1 MSSARP
7 DGSAFLSGPSYRF
20 GDFEYNSERRELRKH
35 GVRVRLQP
43 QPLAL
48 LLALMESSGA
58 VVSREELRA
67 RLWDSN
73 TFVEFEQGLNSAI
86 KRLRDVLCDSADSHR
101 YIETA
106 PGEGYRFVAQLESFT
121 PARTAIVEP
130 PQLVVLPAPAQLSS
144 AHRGVW
150 LWGGGLA
157 IAAAIVLALVV
168 WRHWPPPAERP
179 LNFQPRDTVLIS
191 SFDNRTGESVFD
203 GTLEY
208 ALERELTNSQ
218 FVSVASRDR
227 INDTLALMRKPL
239 NSRVDGALGREVC
252 LRDGA
257 MRAMITGRIEHLGP
271 TYVLSAVLVDPTSGH
286 SVSSFEEQADVQAA
300 ILPAVRRL
308 SNEVRQA
315 LGERL
320 SHIQQNNAAL
330 QKVTTPSLKALQ
342 LYSQASDEMH
352 SGGSQAAAFE
362 LLRQAI
368 ADDPSFA
375 SAYILAAWSLRNQ
388 GKPSSEYLPYAKKA
402 LELSKHTSDSERYFI
417 EGSYCHFNLPRQWK
431 RAIAAYRALMEVDP
445 EHPWGLHNLLVIYED
460 RDMDFEEG
468 SLFVQMA
475 KLRPNNA
482 DFNMTAGRYLERI
495 QDPQEARPY
504 LDRAKALIA
513 TPPDDSSV
521 SGDPWMVLD
530 PVYQAWGK
538 DDIALAR
545 AEMRRAEPVLEGKF
559 LIRGRQAI
567 ANFYLALGETRTANA
582 WYLKTAEF
590 APNPDG
596 DALVANARGD
606 RSALRTALRSVS
618 KEPLSPLP
626 DFVSLMI
633 REGLFREAEAGI
645 SSYMNDRG
653 LNASDPPVKILRG
666 QLYLA
671 QGKNA
676 QGMPLLA
683 EGLRE
688 TRGVN
693 DDSRL
698 IAAPALAQAY
708 LKEGRTASALEVLE
722 DAASNRVS
730 LYGWL
735 VDGVPFWMQDEMAL
749 AQLYRRLGRVQDAER
764 IESELRK
771 LLAYADPD
779 YPLLVELNRLENKPS
794 LAANRN

>member
-121 PARTAIVEP
+121 SAHTAVVEP
-130 PQLVVLPAPAQLSS
+130 PQLVVLPAPTQLYS
-144 AHRGVW
+144 AHRRVW

-157 IAAAIVLALVV
+157 IAATIVLALIA
-168 WRHWPPPAERP
+168 WRHWSPPAKRT

-191 SFDNRTGESVFD
+191 SFDNRTGEALFD

-218 FVSVASRDR
+218 SVFVASRDR

-239 NSRVDGALGREVC
+239 NSRVDGALGREIC

-257 MRAMITGRIEHLGP
+257 IRAMITGRIEHLGP
-271 TYVLSAVLVDPTSGH
+271 TYVFSAVLVDPTSG
-286 SVSSFEEQADVQAA
+286 SSASSFAEQADTRDA
-300 ILPAVRRL
+300 ILPTIRRL

-315 LGERL
+315 LGEKL
-320 SHIQQNNAAL
+320 SQIQQSNAAL
-330 QKVTTPSLKALQ
+330 QRVTTPSLRALQ
-342 LYSQASDEMH
+342 LYSQANAEMA
-352 SGGSQAAAFE
+352 SGGSQATAFE
-362 LLRQAI
+362 LLRQAVT
-368 ADDPSFA
+368 DDPSFA

-388 GKPSSEYLPYAKKA
+388 GKPLREYLPYAKRA
-402 LELSKHTSDSERYFI
+402 LDLSKNTSDSERYFI
-417 EGSYCHFNLPRQWK
+417 EGSYYHFNLPRQWK
-431 RAIAAYRALMEVDP
+431 QAIAAYRALMEVDP

-475 KLRPNNA
+475 KLRPNNT
-482 DFNMTAGRYLERI
+482 DLNMTAGRYLERRH
-495 QDPQEARPY
+495 DSQEARPY
-504 LDRAKALIA
+504 LDRAKALLA
-513 TPPDDSSV
+513 ASPDDRSV

-530 PVYQAWGK
+530 PVYHAWGK
-538 DDIALAR
+538 DDVALAVSEMKR
-545 AEMRRAEPVLEGKF
+545 AQPMLETKF
-559 LIRGRQAI
+559 NIRGREAI
-567 ANFYLALGETRTANA
+567 GNFYLALGETRNARA

-590 APNPDG
+590 APYPDG
-596 DALVANARGD
+596 DALIANAVGD
-606 RSALRTALRSVS
+606 RTALRRALRRVS
-618 KEPLSPLP
+618 NEPLSPLP

-633 REGLFREAEAGI
+633 REGLFREAEVGI

-653 LNASDPPVKILRG
+653 LDASDPPVKILRG

-671 QGKNA
+671 QGKTA

-730 LYGWL
+730 VYGWL
-735 VDGVPFWMQDEMAL
+735 VDGVPFWMQDEIAL
-749 AQLYRRLGRVQDAER
+749 AQLYRRLGRVQDAEK

-771 LLAYADPD
+771 LLACADPD
-779 YPLLVELNRLENKPS
+779 YPLLVELNRLENEPS